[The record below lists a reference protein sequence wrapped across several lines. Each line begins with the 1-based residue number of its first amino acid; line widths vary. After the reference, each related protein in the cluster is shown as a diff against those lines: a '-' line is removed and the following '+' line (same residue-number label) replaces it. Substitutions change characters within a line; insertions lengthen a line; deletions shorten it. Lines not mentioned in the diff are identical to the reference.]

1 MARSRQA
8 MRGQRR
14 NRQSPED
21 GLIYFGLRHDV
32 DGEIGISGKVT
43 DIIRYAGCLRG
54 QRRVKG

>member
-1 MARSRQA
+1 